1 MITINFNRKVE
12 FVQNL
17 KKRSEEQINE
27 DIEKAI
33 KMKLERF
40 ELQELLNK
48 YEIKANVR
56 INGFNRISV
65 DYTDKNGHWIQSPT
79 NYCFKILVTAHLYEE
94 KGKYYIK
101 HYIDV
106 EPDGFDHICEY
117 IKALEKDLK
126 ERFGK

>member
-1 MITINFNRKVE
+1 MTTINFNRKVE
-12 FVQNL
+12 FVQNF

-27 DIEKAI
+27 DIERAI
-33 KMKLERF
+33 KSRLERSN
-40 ELQELLNK
+40 LQELLNK
-48 YEIKANVR
+48 YEIKASVS
-56 INGFNRISV
+56 INGFDRISV
-65 DYTDKNGHWIQSPT
+65 YYTDKNGYWIQSPT
-79 NYCFKILVTAHLYEE
+79 NYCFKILVTPRLYEE

-106 EPDGFDHICEY
+106 EPDDFNHIDEY

>member
-1 MITINFNRKVE
+1 MLICLIYNQT
-12 FVQNL
+12 
-17 KKRSEEQINE
+17 EEVLGKE
-27 DIEKAI
+27 WS
-33 KMKLERF
+33 RF
-40 ELQELLNK
+40 EIQELLNK
-48 YEIKANVR
+48 YEVNANVS
-56 INGFNRISV
+56 INGFDRISV
-65 DYTDKNGHWIQSPT
+65 NYTDKNGHWIQSPT

-94 KGKYYIK
+94 KGKYYIQ